1 MKKRNIIIVSVIAL
15 LLLIV
20 LFILFRPK
28 IVILEEEDKNE
39 ILSVLTIQDAPSFK
53 FLGIETENLGFGDST
68 KCYTLRFELSIED
81 YNKNNLH
88 YYDGDSAALSDNFRI
103 KKDDNTYICAVREW
117 EYHTEERKPIYEE
130 IEKLFSKYYGI
141 KALKLLAN
149 VLDNT

>member
-1 MKKRNIIIVSVIAL
+1 MKKRNIIIVSVTVLI
-15 LLLIV
+15 LLIG

-28 IVILEEEDKNE
+28 VVILGKEDKEE
-39 ILSVLTIQDAPSFK
+39 ILSILGIQDAPSFK
-53 FLGIETENLGFGDST
+53 FLEIKNENLGFGDST

-88 YYDGDSAALSDNFRI
+88 YYDGDSPATSDNFRI

-130 IEKLFSKYYGI
+130 MEKIFSKYYGI
-141 KALKLLAN
+141 KALKELAN
-149 VLDNT
+149 VLDNK